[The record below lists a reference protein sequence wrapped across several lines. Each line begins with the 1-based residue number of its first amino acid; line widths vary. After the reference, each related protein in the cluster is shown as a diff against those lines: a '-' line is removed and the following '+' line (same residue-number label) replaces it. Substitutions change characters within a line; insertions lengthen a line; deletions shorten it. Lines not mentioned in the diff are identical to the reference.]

1 MALTKGRAKELA
13 LRWLDEATLNGQAAS
28 SELTADYTDKFDYMM
43 YNVLV
48 YIAAIFRLRGSFVV
62 KPEECEKMGGFY
74 RVQLPEDF
82 MGFNRVI
89 VYNDTASA
97 EIPDFRRESTDV
109 YLIPDTYFIEGTT
122 VEFIYW
128 RSPKKVEIDAL
139 DTTELE
145 VRPKA
150 EQLVPLRL
158 AIEATAGSDET
169 NAISA
174 YLEGKFS
181 NMVNNLL
188 GDENDYSGYAVERV
202 YSI

>member
-1 MALTKGRAKELA
+1 MSLTKGRAKELA

-28 SELTADYTDKFDYMM
+28 SELTADYTDKFDYML

-48 YIAAIFRLRGSFVV
+48 YIAAIFRLRGTLIV
-62 KPEECEKMGGFY
+62 KPNECEKVGGYY
-74 RVQLPEDF
+74 RVQLPGDF
-82 MGFNRVI
+82 MGFNRI
-89 VYNDTASA
+89 LVYNELTQA

-109 YLIPDTYFIEGTT
+109 YLIPDVYFTEGVT

-128 RSPKKVEIDAL
+128 RSPKKIEIDDL

-188 GDENDYSGYAVERV
+188 GDDNDYSGYSVERV